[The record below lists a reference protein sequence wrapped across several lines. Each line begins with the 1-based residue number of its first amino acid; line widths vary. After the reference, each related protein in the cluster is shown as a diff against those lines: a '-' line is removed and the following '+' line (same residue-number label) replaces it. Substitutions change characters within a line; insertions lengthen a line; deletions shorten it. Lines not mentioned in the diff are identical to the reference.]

1 VSRFASPTHI
11 RKLTL
16 SVGAILICAVAIG
29 LLALISYKDANWPEW
44 TGFGTDTVMIDN
56 NKGQFTVIR
65 QPRKTLWDML
75 SLLIVPAMLAGG
87 AYWLS
92 ESAKRRDRLS
102 EEHKAQEATL
112 QSYLDKITEL
122 LIKQPPLDEKSPQ
135 ADKVVAR
142 SRTLT
147 ALSTLSGER
156 KGTVIRFLY
165 ESGLIR
171 GEKPVVDLNEANL
184 REVVLTRADLHGVN
198 LKRAKLSDAQLVET
212 NLTDADL
219 SDADLSRA
227 NLKGAILHGAKLPRA
242 NLTRAILIDANFHS
256 GALTAKEIESLPPE
270 HRLVHSQKNDAELS
284 KFLETRIHESREELV
299 MLEREQAREVFR
311 QLLEQLHNAG
321 AAVPAAA
328 LEEVAGKQAEQIN
341 RPTVVSR
348 EDVLRSQLEIARKMR
363 PSIEEMKGLIDK
375 LKEAETNLSE
385 LTRADLHGAI
395 LERADLRGASLRR
408 TNLRNANLTE
418 ARLQEANLSNASLWS
433 ATLDK
438 ADLSGALL
446 NDLTVSDEQLATAK
460 SVKGA
465 WRNGSRLK

>member
-1 VSRFASPTHI
+1 VSRFASQTHI

-16 SVGAILICAVAIG
+16 TLGAILICAVVVG
-29 LLALISYKDANWPEW
+29 LLALTAYKDANWPEW

-56 NKGQFTVIR
+56 QKGQFTVIR

-122 LIKQPPLDEKSPQ
+122 LIKSPPLGEKSPE

-147 ALSTLSGER
+147 AFSTLNGER

-171 GEKPVVDLNEANL
+171 GEMPVIDLNEANL
-184 REVVLTRADLHGVN
+184 REVVLKRADLHGVN
-198 LKRAKLSDAQLVET
+198 LKRAKLNDAQLVET

-227 NLKGAILHGAKLPRA
+227 NLKGAILHGVKLPRA

-270 HRLVHSQKNDAELS
+270 HALVQSQRKDAELT
-284 KFLETRIHESREELV
+284 KFLETRIHESREEV
-299 MLEREQAREVFR
+299 VALEREEARDVFR
-311 QLLEQLHNAG
+311 QLLEQLRNAG
-321 AAVPAAA
+321 EAIPAD
-328 LEEVAGKQAEQIN
+328 LEEVAGKAEQNN
-341 RPTVVSR
+341 RSTVASR
-348 EDVLRSQLEIARKMR
+348 KDELLLQLEVARKMK
-363 PSIEEMKGLIDK
+363 PTFEQISDLLDK
-375 LKEAETNLSE
+375 LKDAETKLSE

-418 ARLQEANLSNASLWS
+418 ARLQGANLSNANLWS
-433 ATLDK
+433 ATLDN
-438 ADLSGALL
+438 ADLSGAVL

-460 SVKGA
+460 SIKGA

>member
-1 VSRFASPTHI
+1 VSRFASHTHV

-16 SVGAILICAVAIG
+16 SVGAILICAVVVG
-29 LLALISYKDANWPEW
+29 LLALISYKDSNWPAW

-87 AYWLS
+87 AYWLN

-122 LIKQPPLDEKSPQ
+122 LIKTPPLSKQSPGP
-135 ADKVVAR
+135 DKVVAR

-147 ALSTLSGER
+147 ALSTLNGER

-165 ESGLIR
+165 ESGLIG
-171 GEKPVVDLNEANL
+171 GETPVIDLNEANL
-184 REVVLTRADLHGVN
+184 REIVLKRADLHGVN
-198 LKRAKLSDAQLVET
+198 LKRAKLSAAQLAET

-219 SDADLSRA
+219 SDADLSQA
-227 NLKGAILHGAKLPRA
+227 NLKGAILHGVQLPRA
-242 NLTRAILIDANFHS
+242 NLTDAILTDANFHT
-256 GALTAKEIESLPPE
+256 GALTEEERNSLPPE
-270 HRLVHSQKNDAELS
+270 HVLLDSNKRSAELMQ
-284 KFLETRIHESREELV
+284 FLYARVHESREQ
-299 MLEREQAREVFR
+299 LERFHREEARENLR
-311 QLLEQLHNAG
+311 QLLQQLRGVREQPPAGTEEVEDKQGESIGPNKNKTVSQEQLI
-321 AAVPAAA
+321 VPTEYEIESKEMTDL
-328 LEEVAGKQAEQIN
+328 LE
-341 RPTVVSR
+341 R
-348 EDVLRSQLEIARKMR
+348 
-363 PSIEEMKGLIDK
+363 
-375 LKEAETNLSE
+375 LKEAEHKLNKLS
-385 LTRADLHGAI
+385 RADLHEAI

-418 ARLQEANLSNASLWS
+418 AQLQGANLSNANLWS

-438 ADLSGALL
+438 ADLSGAVL
-446 NDLTVSDEQLATAK
+446 NDLNVSEEQLAKAK

-465 WRNGSRLK
+465 WRNGSRL